1 MVRVTNVSQ
10 KQHGNSFMAL
20 DDLLDE
26 HEQSER
32 VRSWVRSNALGL
44 IGGVALG
51 LGAIAGWQWW
61 QGQQLQR
68 GMAVNGRYA
77 EVVKNYEAGRLPSD
91 KGRAALDQ
99 IGKGNAT
106 LATLAA
112 LQLAKA
118 QAEAGKRDDA
128 IATLRG
134 LHDLDPDLR
143 AVVRQRLARL
153 LIDAG
158 QGKEALALLDDDKN
172 PAMLDARGDAQ
183 FALGDRAKAQE
194 AYLKALALVDVAD
207 PQHRLLTLKL
217 IEAGGTPPHTE
228 DKT

>member
-1 MVRVTNVSQ
+1 
-10 KQHGNSFMAL
+10 MAL

-32 VRSWVRSNALGL
+32 VRSWVRGNALGL
-44 IGGVALG
+44 IGGIAIG
-51 LGAIAGWQWW
+51 LGAIVGWQWW

-68 GMAVNGRYA
+68 GMAVNSRYSEA
-77 EVVKNYEAGRLPSD
+77 VKGYEAGRLPVD

-99 IGKGNAT
+99 IGKDNPT

-118 QAEAGKRDDA
+118 QAEAGKPADA
-128 IATLRG
+128 AATLRG
-134 LHDLDPDLR
+134 LRNLDPDLR

-153 LIDAG
+153 LVEAG
-158 QGKEALALLDDDKN
+158 QAKDALALLDDDKN

>member
-1 MVRVTNVSQ
+1 
-10 KQHGNSFMAL
+10 MAM
-20 DDLLDE
+20 DDLLNE

-32 VRSWVRSNALGL
+32 VRSWVRNNALGL

-51 LGAIAGWQWW
+51 LAAIAGWQWW

-68 GMAVNGRYA
+68 GMVVNNQYA
-77 EVVKNYEAGRLPSD
+77 EAVKQFEAGKLPAD
-91 KGRAALDQ
+91 KGQATLAA
-99 IGKGNAT
+99 IGKGNPT

-112 LQLAKA
+112 LQLAKT
-118 QAEAGKRDDA
+118 QVEAGKRDDA
-128 IATLRG
+128 IATLAG
-134 LHDLDPDLR
+134 LQTVAPDLL
-143 AVVRQRLARL
+143 AVVRERQARL

-158 QGKEALALLDDDKN
+158 KGKDALALLDDDKN

-194 AYLKALALVDVAD
+194 AYLKALALVDVGD

>member
-1 MVRVTNVSQ
+1 
-10 KQHGNSFMAL
+10 MAI

-32 VRSWVRSNALGL
+32 VRSWIRSNALGL
-44 IGGVALG
+44 VGGVALG

-68 GMAVNGRYA
+68 GMAVNARYA
-77 EVVKNYEAGRLPSD
+77 EVVRNYEAGRLPAD
-91 KGRAALDQ
+91 KGRAALDT
-99 IGKGNAT
+99 IAKGNQT

-112 LQLAKA
+112 LWLPPFAPA
-118 QAEAGKRDDA
+118 T

-134 LHDLDPDLR
+134 LHDLDPELR
-143 AVVRQRLARL
+143 VVVRQRLARL

-158 QGKEALALLDDDKN
+158 KGKDALSLLDDERN

-183 FALGDRAKAQE
+183 LALGDRAKAQSD
-194 AYLKALALVDVAD
+194 YLKALALVDVAD

-217 IEAGGTPPHTE
+217 IEAGGMPPHTE